1 MLVSSLSLIPL
12 LLTAQFQPDAQPPWF
27 TELQKIIQER
37 HQAPLGSLDHQV
49 DQIWQQAL
57 LAPGHPLF
65 LYTAQSVQMHY
76 HSQGYHLRAEA
87 ILEQALQTVPADPP
101 EIRWQL
107 ISALAMNDEMSF
119 RFKKSLARREALLDE
134 ILANEKESHQSLSA
148 LQQIASIHERMG
160 EMEKAESAI
169 RKLIELWSKVAEQ
182 KNTGLGEQSLAGVSG
197 EVSNRAG
204 SSLGMPFF
212 GGTSVRGLTT
222 SIHPT
227 IPHSGTRPNFLASF
241 YVRTGRLD
249 EAEKIYKS
257 SVAQANHD
265 PNLWRQ
271 AAWDYV
277 HFLRQQR
284 RFQEAINL
292 SLQMIEKVRLLPHS
306 QGDPVIHLQQQ
317 LVHLYQQ
324 NGQTD
329 QAIEMQRALV
339 VDSLGTQNQNS
350 YMGFSA
356 LQVLFQLLLQNQ
368 QLDEAEKVLLQL
380 DSFQPSDSSQE
391 SHFDQ
396 LKNHLRASILQARGK
411 TVEAQKLKQ
420 MHSPHPSVP
429 GNEFLTQIEK
439 TRGKLMTANPEE
451 AAVEIDNILQI
462 LKSRTQIQPHEI
474 QMALSLI
481 HTQQISQ
488 SQEIKS
494 KFLNVLYELLMEK
507 SDHPQVVEAFG
518 DITTQLYHFG
528 MREQAE
534 EIIRK
539 QQKVITDTS
548 GPDSYFLNQVNRR
561 RASLHQLNQQWDEA
575 IAEHQKILERT
586 DKLTGVKSME
596 GIQALQ
602 GLASA
607 YIPAQ
612 KWSEEQQVFT
622 ALQER
627 IIGRYGV
634 KSRENVH
641 WLTQIANRLAGNQ
654 QFAEAGMRLDEAEAL
669 VATLPEKA
677 YLLQTI
683 QSTRSQLNQMKDLMQ
698 NQQAHPQFSDQP
710 YTAPHNPSGGVMLGV
725 PHPWFNS
732 PAFVRDPYPRQQT
745 VPIAPFNP

>member
-27 TELQKIIQER
+27 IELQKIIQER

-57 LAPGHPLF
+57 LAPEHPLF
-65 LYTAQSVQMHY
+65 LHAAQSVQMHY

-87 ILEQALQTVPADPP
+87 ILEQALQTVPADLP

-134 ILANEKESHQSLSA
+134 ILASEKEKHHA
-148 LQQIASIHERMG
+148 LPVLLQTASIHERMG

-169 RKLIELWSKVAEQ
+169 RKLIELKQKIAEQ
-182 KNTGLGEQSLAGVSG
+182 QKTELKDFAGAPHRIAETRGSISHLSAFRGNPNIVSR
-197 EVSNRAG
+197 S
-204 SSLGMPFF
+204 F
-212 GGTSVRGLTT
+212 
-222 SIHPT
+222 IHHQPYPSAA
-227 IPHSGTRPNFLASF
+227 ISQNQLASF
-241 YVRTGRLD
+241 YARTGRQE
-249 EAEKIYKS
+249 EAEKIYRISLEQSEQDAS
-257 SVAQANHD
+257 SWN
-265 PNLWRQ
+265 R
-271 AAWDYV
+271 AARDYV
-277 HFLRQQR
+277 NFLQGLG
-284 RFQEAINL
+284 RFPEAL
-292 SLQMIEKVRLLPHS
+292 TFSLQMMERVKTLPDS
-306 QGDPVIHLQQQ
+306 QRFNPHDLQHQ

-324 NGQTD
+324 NGQMD
-329 QAIEMQRALV
+329 QAIELQRTIVAE
-339 VDSLGTQNQNS
+339 SLANQDQNS

-380 DSFQPSDSSQE
+380 DSFQPSDSNQE

-396 LKNHLRASILQARGK
+396 MKSHLRASILQARGK
-411 TVEAQKLKQ
+411 TVEAQKLRP
-420 MHSPHPSVP
+420 MHSPHPSAP

-732 PAFVRDPYPRQQT
+732 PAFVRDPYPRKQT
-745 VPIAPFNP
+745 VPVAPPNP